1 MIYEEGNDKRIA
13 KMQDKIRNASKRS
26 VTFLT
31 LTACKSEDQLEF
43 KHPNILALFGKR
55 ENTFITT
62 NFVNTKILK
71 MVSHNTKYRF
81 CTSWYKGNKMEK
93 IYKQTNL
100 MPKDKNKKIILKIMK
115 KITAKTLNY
124 KIKSS
129 SWIMNS
135 HYFM

>member
-1 MIYEEGNDKRIA
+1 MIFNLIRGRKTQLIRAARFLLNYVIYEEGNDKRIA

-31 LTACKSEDQLEF
+31 LMACKSEDQLEF

-81 CTSWYKGNKMEK
+81 CTS
-93 IYKQTNL
+93 
-100 MPKDKNKKIILKIMK
+100 
-115 KITAKTLNY
+115 
-124 KIKSS
+124 
-129 SWIMNS
+129 
-135 HYFM
+135 